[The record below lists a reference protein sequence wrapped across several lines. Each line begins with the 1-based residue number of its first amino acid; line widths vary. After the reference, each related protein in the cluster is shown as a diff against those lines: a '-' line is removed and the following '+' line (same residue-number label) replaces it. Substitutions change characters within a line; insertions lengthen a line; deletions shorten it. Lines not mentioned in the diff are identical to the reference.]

1 MQQKFEDFVLGQ
13 FEKNFAQINT
23 SPYHLLVLV
32 TAVGN
37 LASNASL
44 FFEEC
49 DIGYINVNSLL
60 SGRLAELPHQQRSEA
75 VMPILRDE
83 IDQVGRTATILAN
96 LGILFDRSLSL
107 RPLKI
112 LQELAKDRTIV
123 AIWQGQVVGGKL
135 IYAEPNHPE
144 YRCEPIDS
152 SFLVVNSSYEV

>member
-1 MQQKFEDFVLGQ
+1 
-13 FEKNFAQINT
+13 
-23 SPYHLLVLV
+23 
-32 TAVGN
+32 
-37 LASNASL
+37 
-44 FFEEC
+44 
-49 DIGYINVNSLL
+49 
-60 SGRLAELPHQQRSEA
+60 
-75 VMPILRDE
+75 MPILRDE

-144 YRCEPIDS
+144 YRCESIDS
-152 SFLVVNSSYEV
+152 SFLVVDSSYEV